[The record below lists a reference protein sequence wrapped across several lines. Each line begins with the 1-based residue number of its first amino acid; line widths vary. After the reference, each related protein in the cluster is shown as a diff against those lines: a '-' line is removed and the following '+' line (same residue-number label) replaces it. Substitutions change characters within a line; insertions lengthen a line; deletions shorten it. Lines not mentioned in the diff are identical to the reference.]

1 MVVYQSQNN
10 ENISVEALYDNED
23 FLLTQKTMAKLF
35 NVEVNTINY
44 YLKEIFETLNG
55 EKGGCDE
62 E

>member
-10 ENISVEALYDNED
+10 KNISVEALYDNED

-44 YLKEIFETLNG
+44 YLKEIFETH
-55 EKGGCDE
+55 EWRE
-62 E
+62 RRM